1 MSKQVKDILFPLN
14 VLGKDKKCVKW
25 ERNFLSTNSYL
36 VQWVGDALQVCH
48 TTLNLADS
56 RVEPTIIRKTGGG
69 SFLYTVATGINYPI
83 MNNTVY
89 FNCTNVT
96 SLIVDGEQLI

>member
-25 ERNFLSTNSYL
+25 EHNFYSSDDYL
-36 VQWVGDALQVCH
+36 IQWVGDVLQVCH
-48 TTLNLADS
+48 TNLRADS
-56 RVEPTIIRKTGGG
+56 RVRPTIIRKTGGG
-69 SFLYTVATGINYPI
+69 SFLYRVLSGVNYPVV
-83 MNNTVY
+83 NNTVY

-96 SLIVDGEQLI
+96 SLIVNGEQLI